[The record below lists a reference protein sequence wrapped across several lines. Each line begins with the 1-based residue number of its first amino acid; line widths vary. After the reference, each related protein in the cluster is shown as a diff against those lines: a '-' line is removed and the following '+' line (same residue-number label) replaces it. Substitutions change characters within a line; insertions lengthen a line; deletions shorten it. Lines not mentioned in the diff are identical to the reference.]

1 MDLKYC
7 KSHYSTD
14 YKCVCFLAYYLLTH
28 VIANSK
34 QLKLNDKEI
43 LMGMLPG
50 GNHREFTHAY
60 GEFYN
65 VAYQTDYFNKL
76 EPLPYCKELGFKSQY
91 TQELKGTRYI
101 EHCDDEW
108 NHTGCKKYPAGTWV
122 EFLRHVRTIRPGDG
136 KILVFL
142 TFHSPARF
150 DKYIKTEDGQILV
163 KNITTEFIKA
173 AIGEMI
179 FDIGKIIVIAVLLG
193 LIDGA
198 AAWLE
203 SLQLP
208 SWILNPLL
216 SLIGTGKSE
225 LNNQLQLS
233 EADLEKIGD
242 EITANNALLRT
253 IFNNALSGL
262 KSTVNTIE
270 TNVSNIV
277 SNTLDGITPI
287 VNNMIKTVKDK
298 ITNVANEIKTH
309 VDNVVNTLTGQ
320 VTQGN
325 KELETKIDKFVN
337 GTINLNIQQLFGGV

>member
-7 KSHYSTD
+7 KSHYATD
-14 YKCVCFLAYYLLTH
+14 YKCACFLAYYLLTH

-60 GEFYN
+60 GEFFN

-76 EPLPYCKELGFKSQY
+76 EPLPKCKELGFKSGY
-91 TQELKGTRYI
+91 TQELKGIHYVRKCHVDNGKI
-101 EHCDDEW
+101 HCKEVPD
-108 NHTGCKKYPAGTWV
+108 GTWV
-122 EFLRHVRTIRPGDG
+122 EYLRSLWNLRPGDG
-136 KILVFL
+136 KKLVWL
-142 TFHSPARF
+142 TFHSPAKF
-150 DKYIKTEDGQILV
+150 DNYIKTEDGQILV
-163 KNITTEFIKA
+163 KNLTSVFIRF
-173 AIGEMI
+173 AIRDML

-193 LIDGA
+193 MIDGA
-198 AAWLE
+198 AGWLE

-225 LNNQLQLS
+225 LNKQLELS
-233 EADLEKIGD
+233 EEDLEKIGD

-262 KSTVNTIE
+262 KSTVNTIQ

-277 SNTLDGITPI
+277 SNTLNGITPI
-287 VNNMIKTVKDK
+287 VNNMIETIKGK
-298 ITNVANEIKTH
+298 ITNVTESMKSHIDKVIN
-309 VDNVVNTLTGQ
+309 NLTGK

-337 GTINLNIQQLFGGV
+337 GTIDLNIQRLFGG